1 MAAILRLALV
11 AAAVLTGPAL
21 AADPPAPVRTV
32 VQRGPVSGAPNED
45 LIIATVLMA
54 PGARLAFHTHPG
66 EEAGVVIAG
75 TLKLEIGDKPAL
87 LLHPGDSYLVPRGV
101 RHQASAPDGET
112 RVVATFV
119 VDRDK
124 PLATPAP

>member
-1 MAAILRLALV
+1 VFKALRLAAV
-11 AAAVLTGPAL
+11 AAMAL
-21 AADPPAPVRTV
+21 ACPAVAAEPPAPVRTV
-32 VQRGPVSGAPNED
+32 VQRAPVSGAPNEEV
-45 LIIATVLMA
+45 IIATVLMA
-54 PGARLAFHTHPG
+54 PGAKLAFHTHPG

-87 LLHPGDSYLVPRGV
+87 LLHAGDSYLVPRGA
-101 RHQASAPDGET
+101 RHQASAPEGET

-119 VDRDK
+119 VDKDK